1 MDAEHFLKKFKM
13 LLKWSLDQVNHSK
26 TFVDKNGLQRKTD
39 VLKSASEDLDLSPR
53 LDDEEIRNHTYVKY
67 QLRLSSTCMKEHL
80 DGESNIYFHEQENT
94 LLRAKIQSRHISS
107 KKYQLWIHYIES
119 TVESWYCTC
128 LGGTRVVGTCQYLEP

>member
-94 LLRAKIQSRHISS
+94 LLRAKIQSRHISDPLHREYS
-107 KKYQLWIHYIES
+107 GILVLHVFRRNES
-119 TVESWYCTC
+119 CWDVPVFGA
-128 LGGTRVVGTCQYLEP
+128 LAV